1 MPPPLPCRVQ
11 PIPVLTQYIQGGD
24 HRQGGLFLEY
34 VTAHRGRMLRT
45 ARLLTCGDAHWA
57 EDLVQV
63 ALTRLYVHWGKV
75 RREDGAA
82 RYADRI
88 LVNAFLD
95 ERRRLWRKREAT
107 TERLDDA
114 APTPGQDPAE
124 RLTVLD
130 ALAKLPRRQHA
141 VVVLRYFRDFD
152 VQTTAGLMGCS
163 EGTVKSQTSRALATM
178 RNLLHEPLD
187 TLESLR

>member
-1 MPPPLPCRVQ
+1 MSDRD
-11 PIPVLTQYIQGGD
+11 TE
-24 HRQGGLFLEY
+24 FLDY

-45 ARLLTCGDAHWA
+45 ARLFTAGDAHWA

-63 ALTRLYVHWGKV
+63 ALTRLYVHWAKV

-82 RYADRI
+82 PYADRI

-95 ERRRLWRKREAT
+95 ERRRMWRRREAT
-107 TERLDDA
+107 TEHMYDA
-114 APTPGQDPAE
+114 IPERGPDPAD
-124 RLTVLD
+124 RLSVLE

-152 VQTTAGLMGCS
+152 VQTTAELMGCS
-163 EGTVKSQTSRALATM
+163 TGTVKSQTSRALATM
-178 RNLLHEPLD
+178 RDLLHDPLE
-187 TLESLR
+187 TLETLS